1 MSSSRPVR
9 RGFPLAAMYV
19 RPPGAILSSVA
30 LRCLIV
36 DDNSGFRD
44 AARSLL
50 EREEIEVVGV
60 ASNSAEAHS
69 RVAELHPEV
78 VLIDIALGAESGF
91 DLARELARQ
100 DGPKLIIISTLPE
113 VDFVDLIAAS
123 PAVGFIAKSELSAR
137 AVRDLVADSDARGS
151 RQDRQTKEAST

>member
-1 MSSSRPVR
+1 MHV
-9 RGFPLAAMYV
+9 LT
-19 RPPGAILSSVA
+19 PGAILRCVA

-36 DDNSGFRD
+36 DDNDGFGD

-60 ASNSAEAHS
+60 AANSAEAHAL
-69 RVAELHPEV
+69 VAERQPEV

-91 DLARELARQ
+91 DLARALAR
-100 DGPKLIIISTLPE
+100 DGGPTLIIISTLPE
-113 VDFVDLIAAS
+113 VDFVDLVAAS

-137 AVRDLVADSDARGS
+137 AVRDLVAQNDARGS
-151 RQDRQTKEAST
+151 PR

>member
-1 MSSSRPVR
+1 
-9 RGFPLAAMYV
+9 MYAL
-19 RPPGAILSSVA
+19 PPGAILSCVA

-36 DDNSGFRD
+36 DDNGGFRD

-60 ASNSAEAHS
+60 ASNSAEARS

-78 VLIDIALGAESGF
+78 VLVDIALGAESGF
-91 DLARELARQ
+91 DLARALAREG
-100 DGPKLIIISTLPE
+100 GPKLILISTLPE

-137 AVRDLVADSDARGS
+137 AVRDLVADDDARGA
-151 RQDRQTKEAST
+151 RR

>member
-1 MSSSRPVR
+1 MCLP
-9 RGFPLAAMYV
+9 
-19 RPPGAILSSVA
+19 PPGAILRCVT

-36 DDNSGFRD
+36 DDNGGFRD

-60 ASNSAEAHS
+60 ASNSAEARS
-69 RVAELHPEV
+69 CVAELRPEV
-78 VLIDIALGAESGF
+78 VLVDIALGVESGF
-91 DLARELARQ
+91 ELVRALARESAAT
-100 DGPKLIIISTLPE
+100 LILISTLPE

-137 AVRDLVADSDARGS
+137 GVRDLVPDDDARGA
-151 RQDRQTKEAST
+151 RR

>member
-1 MSSSRPVR
+1 MC
-9 RGFPLAAMYV
+9 L
-19 RPPGAILSSVA
+19 PPPAAILSCVA

-36 DDNSGFRD
+36 DDNGGFRD

-60 ASNSAEAHS
+60 ASNSAEARS
-69 RVAELHPEV
+69 RVAELRPEV
-78 VLIDIALGAESGF
+78 VLVDIALGVESGF
-91 DLARELARQ
+91 ELARALARESAAT
-100 DGPKLIIISTLPE
+100 LILISTLPE

-137 AVRDLVADSDARGS
+137 GVRDLVPDDDARGA
-151 RQDRQTKEAST
+151 RR